1 MQQSTSKLDS
11 DINGQEELEV
21 NALEG
26 VAVVV
31 KQSHHNDVDTSDV
44 IKRTVYRPWY
54 FDDNDDDDEIRIS
67 KDEGVY
73 GSNMGNGSCEDD
85 SVDSL
90 FMEKHREHLDQ
101 LVKLQLSNN
110 CDQPAK
116 APLVTSAGLWGFVP
130 PRQPVRTEHPAS
142 FFSSVKQPGV
152 VKPSEL
158 FKGDVVPNE
167 SASIE
172 VVENNND
179 SNSSNS
185 CDKATDGEVFPAL
198 FHWVHG
204 GNKVSLTGSFTD
216 WSVSSAIPMIKTA
229 GRHFSCIVYLPRG
242 LHRYKFIVNDEIWQ
256 YCPRQ
261 LQEHDRKGN
270 INNVLDMRNFDSHS
284 LNKLFAYQQV
294 YGTFPYPA
302 EPWNHTIPDVNDM
315 TADCPTA
322 TRILLN
328 CIMGGTHELQDLSG
342 YSAILNHTIIK
353 HCRQINKEGYE
364 AKYLSDDL
372 SVASIY
378 LPCEHANTGSPDP
391 RLTGIHFY
399 CKTLEEKQDKSYRD
413 RLPALFEIEDSAEYY
428 NSEDE
433 ESMELIYT
441 INNSTECQKRIPY
454 TRFLGQWTE
463 DSTESDD
470 DDGDDNNDLGEEHRA
485 KRFVPNDYDSG

>member
-1 MQQSTSKLDS
+1 MHPRVVESVNAKLTSCDADGQVVSTGSTTRNS
-11 DINGQEELEV
+11 IDINSPTPLGSTNSCSSTTNLINPSCKSGRDE
-21 NALEG
+21 
-26 VAVVV
+26 
-31 KQSHHNDVDTSDV
+31 
-44 IKRTVYRPWY
+44 YRPWY
-54 FDDNDDDDEIRIS
+54 FEQKAISDDDENDINEIEF
-67 KDEGVY
+67 DE
-73 GSNMGNGSCEDD
+73 NMEESQ
-85 SVDSL
+85 
-90 FMEKHREHLDQ
+90 FMERHREHLEE

-152 VKPSEL
+152 VKPTDL
-158 FKGDVVPNE
+158 FKGGTEDF
-167 SASIE
+167 ASIE
-172 VVENNND
+172 VVGNNEG
-179 SNSSNS
+179 NSSNS
-185 CDKATDGEVFPAL
+185 RDKATDNQEEFPAL

-270 INNVLDMRNFDSHS
+270 INNVLDMRNFDCHS
-284 LNKLFAYQQV
+284 LNKLFAHQQV

-328 CIMGGTHELQDLSG
+328 CMMGDTHELQDLSG

-353 HCRQINKEGYE
+353 HCRQMNKEGYE

-372 SVASIY
+372 SVSSIY

-399 CKTLEEKQDKSYRD
+399 CKTAEDAKQDKSYKD
-413 RLPALFEIEDSAEYY
+413 RLPSLFETEDCVEYY
-428 NSEDE
+428 ESDDE
-433 ESMELIYT
+433 GSMEHMYHY
-441 INNSTECQKRIPY
+441 SPESQRRIPY

-463 DSTESDD
+463 DSTDD
-470 DDGDDNNDLGEEHRA
+470 EGEA
-485 KRFVPNDYDSG
+485 IVPQEGVDS